1 MLCLW
6 LSNINF
12 FIVQVK
18 LQVQS
23 IDWFKSITWWR
34 VTCSWCLCFW
44 RRRRRRW
51 RWSNKLSF
59 LNLVL
64 HFRGL
69 DDCFKLSILFL
80 LTSRIFSRL
89 YFLYEYIF
97 SLYSG
102 VTSYKYFLCT
112 SQYKQRKSLLLI
124 VYFVLFEQNFIN
136 STMSLWKIVL
146 YGVCFFI
153 FRLYFQD
160 LKEKHRRSWTVW
172 KEWERY
178 IYF

>member
-1 MLCLW
+1 MLWLW
-6 LSNINF
+6 LSNINLDTS
-12 FIVQVK
+12 IVQVK

-80 LTSRIFSRL
+80 LTSQIFSRL
-89 YFLYEYIF
+89 YFLYDFSSLFRRYFVQIF
-97 SLYSG
+97 SLYITIQTTEKLAVDCLLCALRTEFHKLYNVFMKNCPLWSLFF
-102 VTSYKYFLCT
+102 YF
-112 SQYKQRKSLLLI
+112 
-124 VYFVLFEQNFIN
+124 
-136 STMSLWKIVL
+136 
-146 YGVCFFI
+146 
-153 FRLYFQD
+153 
-160 LKEKHRRSWTVW
+160 
-172 KEWERY
+172 
-178 IYF
+178 

>member
-1 MLCLW
+1 MFRLNYKYSRLIDSSQSRDGELPAADVCAFEEGEEEDEDEVTNFLC
-6 LSNINF
+6 
-12 FIVQVK
+12 
-18 LQVQS
+18 
-23 IDWFKSITWWR
+23 
-34 VTCSWCLCFW
+34 
-44 RRRRRRW
+44 
-51 RWSNKLSF
+51 

-89 YFLYEYIF
+89 YFLYDYIF

-136 STMSLWKIVL
+136 SPMSLWKIVL